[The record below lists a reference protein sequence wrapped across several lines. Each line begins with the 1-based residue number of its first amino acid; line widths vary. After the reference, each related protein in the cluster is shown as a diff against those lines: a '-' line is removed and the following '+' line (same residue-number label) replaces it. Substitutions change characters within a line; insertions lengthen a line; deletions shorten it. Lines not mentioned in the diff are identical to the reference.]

1 MSQQANPKSSF
12 LPVFAFYFL
21 PIFAWIF
28 FTYFTTPADLNLIVF
43 LAGVALL
50 CVGSALFLAF
60 LKSTTSQQPV
70 PVPLQNPVPRQDPER
85 IVERVVVDNSEE
97 FLLQIDALKGQLIEK
112 EQLLLEARQ
121 NLEEAKLSHEEME
134 TLLQQLEAERLRKER
149 ELSLKVEEMEL
160 QGIQKQQM
168 VEQLETQIHDLRYEI
183 KTLLQLTEVDYS
195 KFVMEQPVK
204 KTESDPVLPKV
215 QGNVKREEEARVLLR
230 RCMEVAQ
237 KISFPT
243 RPSIQTAGGDVSA
256 LDIRRLT
263 DAMKE
268 ESGALVLF
276 YNPRERKVL
285 YASREAKTLLGYA
298 PETLAHQFSEIAEEG
313 FAFWETAVAQLSTKP
328 QSSLV
333 LGLKTKA
340 GDELVFNVL
349 LGSVSSGGFK
359 GYAVA
364 VLYPQ

>member
-1 MSQQANPKSSF
+1 MN
-12 LPVFAFYFL
+12 
-21 PIFAWIF
+21 I
-28 FTYFTTPADLNLIVF
+28 IVF

-50 CVGSALFLAF
+50 CVGSALLLAF
-60 LKSTTSQQPV
+60 LKATAEPQAALV
-70 PVPLQNPVPRQDPER
+70 PVHAPAPVHTPER

-97 FLLQIDALKGQLIEK
+97 YLQQIDALKEQLIGK
-112 EQLLLEARQ
+112 ERELQELHQ
-121 NLEEAKLSHEEME
+121 NLEDARLSHEQME
-134 TLLQQLEAERLRKER
+134 TLLQQLEAERIKSEQA
-149 ELSLKVEEMEL
+149 LSHKVEEIEL

-195 KFVMEQPVK
+195 KFVMEQPAK
-204 KTESDPVLPKV
+204 KVEAEPLPPKF

-230 RCMEVAQ
+230 RCLDIAQ
-237 KISFPT
+237 KLTFPT
-243 RPSIQTAGGDVSA
+243 RPSLQPSAVDVSA

-263 DAMKE
+263 DALKE

-276 YNPRERKVL
+276 YNPRESKVL

-313 FAFWETAVAQLSTKP
+313 LSFWESAVAQLSSKP
-328 QSSLV
+328 QTSLV

-340 GDELVFNVL
+340 GDELAFNVL
-349 LGSVSSGGFK
+349 LGAVSSGGFK
-359 GYAVA
+359 GHAVA